1 MAALRHHT
9 SSNWSASLLDTSTHC
24 LLHFSFSYTK
34 PADCSPTTCT
44 CVCAACLEVMATL
57 LVVGS
62 MDDAR
67 ADIQG
72 NGAVQLNF
80 AEKTT
85 QVR

>member
-1 MAALRHHT
+1 
-9 SSNWSASLLDTSTHC
+9 
-24 LLHFSFSYTK
+24 
-34 PADCSPTTCT
+34 
-44 CVCAACLEVMATL
+44 MATL